1 MSEPSSSAIRSAPVP
16 PADKISSLDTRLID
30 TTKTLPTEP
39 KGRTGAAR
47 ILLGR
52 DAIMIYLL
60 LAFVL
65 YASIAIP
72 RFASPVTVGFLLL
85 DVIPVL
91 LIAMPMTLVI
101 ITGEIDLSVASIAG
115 LTSALMGVLWASG
128 LDIELVLAISLFA
141 GVVAGAFN
149 GFLIA
154 VVGLPSL
161 AVTIGTL
168 ALYRG
173 LALVV
178 IGDNAV
184 ANFPPELTSFF
195 TSKIGGTGIPTV
207 MIGVAAVALFFGV
220 LLHLTPFGR
229 GLYALGF
236 SAEAATFVG
245 IRVARAK
252 FWLYVGTGSVS
263 ALAGI
268 YWTLRYSSARS
279 DNASGLELTV
289 IAAVLLGG
297 VSIFGGKGSIPGVI
311 AGVLLIGTI
320 NFSLR
325 LERISD
331 VVLII
336 VTGSLLIASVVAPSV
351 FEALQRWRHGR
362 RMHKTLPQVPASGS
376 ISATAPGVQERK

>member
-1 MSEPSSSAIRSAPVP
+1 MSDSPGTTTPGSTTTPTGV
-16 PADKISSLDTRLID
+16 LD
-30 TTKTLPTEP
+30 TTKTLSSEMNRRV
-39 KGRTGAAR
+39 GLSRL
-47 ILLGR
+47 LLGR
-52 DAIMIYLL
+52 DAIMIYALL
-60 LAFVL
+60 VFVI
-65 YASIAIP
+65 YAALVIP

-85 DVIPVL
+85 DVIPAL
-91 LIAMPMTLVI
+91 LIALPMTLVI

-115 LTSALMGVLWASG
+115 LTSALMGVLWEAG
-128 LDIELVLAISLFA
+128 LDIGVVLIVSLLA
-141 GVVAGAFN
+141 GVAAGAFN
-149 GFLIA
+149 GFLVA

-168 ALYRG
+168 ALFRG

-184 ANFPPELTSFF
+184 ANFPPSLTAFF
-195 TSKIGGTGIPTV
+195 TSKIGDTGIPTV
-207 MIGVAAVALFFGV
+207 MIGVVLIAIFFGV

-229 GLYALGF
+229 TLYAIGF
-236 SAEAATFVG
+236 STEAAIFVG
-245 IRVARAK
+245 VKVVRTK
-252 FWLYVGTGSVS
+252 FWLYVGTGAVS

-320 NFSLR
+320 NFTLR
-325 LERISD
+325 LNRISD

-336 VTGSLLIASVVAPSV
+336 VTGTLLIASVVAPSI
-351 FEALQRWRHGR
+351 FAALRRWQHNR
-362 RMHKTLPQVPASGS
+362 RVYRQLPQASASGQPTPQHPADS
-376 ISATAPGVQERK
+376 NQTRK

>member
-1 MSEPSSSAIRSAPVP
+1 MSNHTKQSPAPAGP
-16 PADKISSLDTRLID
+16 DRITALDTRLISTD
-30 TTKTLPTEP
+30 KTLASVP

-47 ILLGR
+47 VFLGR
-52 DAIMIYLL
+52 DAIMIYALIV
-60 LAFVL
+60 FVL
-65 YASIAIP
+65 YASIAIA
-72 RFASPVTVGFLLL
+72 RFATPVTVGFLLL

-101 ITGEIDLSVASIAG
+101 ITGEIDLSVASVAG
-115 LTSALMGVLWASG
+115 LTSALMGVLWAAG
-128 LDIELVLAISLFA
+128 IPIEVVLVVCVLA
-141 GVVAGAFN
+141 GVLAGAFN

-178 IGDNAV
+178 IGDNAI
-184 ANFPPELTSFF
+184 ANFPPELTAFF
-195 TSKIGGTGIPTV
+195 TSKLGGSGIPTM
-207 MIGVAAVALFFGV
+207 MIPVAVVALFFGV

-236 SAEAATFVG
+236 STEAATFVG

-252 FWLYVGTGSVS
+252 FWLYVGTGTVS

-268 YWTLRYSSARS
+268 FWTLRYSSARS
-279 DNASGLELTV
+279 DNATGLELTV

-336 VTGSLLIASVVAPSV
+336 VTGTLLIASVVTPNVYA
-351 FEALQRWRHGR
+351 AIKAWRQSR
-362 RMHKTLPQVPASGS
+362 RLHNTLPQVPASGATN
-376 ISATAPGVQERK
+376 ATASGVPERK